1 MDLIYADENRIDLG
15 VLQDYKFDLAYGESE
30 NDFEC
35 TVLLD
40 NNPCQQDYILYI
52 EGTEYGGIIDSIA
65 PDPDNNKL
73 AYKGRTWHGV
83 LNSKVL
89 EPDAGYDY
97 LTVYGDANEVVLEL
111 IERMNLTDTFFVS
124 GDLSGIEV
132 RNYQFRYENG
142 YDGIRKML
150 QSYHAKLC
158 MKWQGNKVLLWCEL
172 LCDYSIDEEFDTSQV
187 SFSMQKNF
195 NLCNHIICLGQGDL
209 KDRHVIHI
217 FSNENGGILPY
228 ALTDNPM
235 QDSDYI
241 LDKRSQSLFGSAEI
255 AEAYDFSSA
264 ETIENYLPLPNEPP
278 DWKQDYT
285 KYFQISDGS
294 YKEIERNL
302 QDVYVLQTVQPW
314 NWNSNYKDYFYLS
327 NGEYN
332 NVESESKTTYVLL
345 TKQPSD
351 WAANYKDYFEVKE
364 NEYAAVDSV
373 TIETYKKQ
381 TKQPNDWDK
390 NYGNYYVTD
399 GIDYSQCSADSKE
412 VYNLQVRQPS
422 DWKHTYKDTYCI
434 YFNGKY
440 VKCGDLAIYKKKA
453 PKWRKNTFYNKG
465 SKEVPPKW
473 GAKTRYTKETKVVA
487 PNWKANKYYMKV
499 VTDFPTWTQNKY
511 YTCQKDVDVGV
522 EFAPNAYYEK
532 VLDHYK
538 TMVDGAIERF
548 AEYYA
553 SDELEISLDT
563 EKMYDIGDIV
573 GAFENNTGI
582 FVAQPITKK
591 IVTIERDKESIRY
604 EVKKNGS

>member
-1 MDLIYADENRIDLG
+1 MELFKLIG
-15 VLQDYKFDLAYGESE
+15 
-30 NDFEC
+30 
-35 TVLLD
+35 
-40 NNPCQQDYILYI
+40 
-52 EGTEYGGIIDSIA
+52 SIA
-65 PDPDNNKL
+65 VDTSSANEAIDETTKK
-73 AYKGRTWHGV
+73 AGDSGGKM
-83 LNSKVL
+83 SKVL
-89 EPDAGYDY
+89 TGIGNAGKKVGSMVAGTVKVAGGAAIAVGGAAVAAANSTREYRVEMGK
-97 LTVYGDANEVVLEL
+97 LTTAFQTSGHSADSAKKTYSDLESILGDSGQAVEAANHLAVLTDNQKDLDTWTNICTGVFATFGDSLPIEGLTEAANETAKVGQVTGPLADALNWAGVSEDEFNKKLATCSTEQERQKL
-111 IERMNLTDTFFVS
+111 IMD
-124 GDLSGIEV
+124 
-132 RNYQFRYENG
+132 
-142 YDGIRKML
+142 
-150 QSYHAKLC
+150 
-158 MKWQGNKVLLWCEL
+158 
-172 LCDYSIDEEFDTSQV
+172 
-187 SFSMQKNF
+187 
-195 NLCNHIICLGQGDL
+195 
-209 KDRHVIHI
+209 VIHI

-228 ALTDNPM
+228 ASTDNPM

-241 LDKRSQSLFGSAEI
+241 LDKRNQSLFGSAEI
-255 AEAYDFSSA
+255 AETYDFSSA

-364 NEYAAVDSV
+364 NEYTAVDSV
-373 TIETYKKQ
+373 TVETYKKQ
-381 TKQPNDWDK
+381 TKQPNDWNK

-465 SKEVPPKW
+465 SKEVIPKW
-473 GAKTRYTKETKVVA
+473 SAQDRYTKETKVVA